1 MRTWQLE
8 RTRVG
13 FLFDARAL
21 FASVQ
26 EEGEGKLYI
35 KKREIPI
42 RIVDLTRN
50 GAKPSPALSS
60 YAGHLQTNRGLCKT
74 VDGPDCALRILL
86 RSLLSPR
93 AHCHCQSGRCGTNRV
108 QCIECTE
115 DFSFSTASRGNN
127 STAYYYLLHI
137 Q

>member
-42 RIVDLTRN
+42 RIVHLTRN
-50 GAKPSPALSS
+50 EQNRPLHYHRTLVTSKPTGA
-60 YAGHLQTNRGLCKT
+60 
-74 VDGPDCALRILL
+74 
-86 RSLLSPR
+86 
-93 AHCHCQSGRCGTNRV
+93 GT
-108 QCIECTE
+108 
-115 DFSFSTASRGNN
+115 
-127 STAYYYLLHI
+127 L
-137 Q
+137 